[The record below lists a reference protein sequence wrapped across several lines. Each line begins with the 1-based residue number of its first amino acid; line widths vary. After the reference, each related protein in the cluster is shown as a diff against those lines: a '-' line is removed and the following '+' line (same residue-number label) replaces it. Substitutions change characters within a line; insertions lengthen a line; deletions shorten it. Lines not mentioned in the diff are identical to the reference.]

1 LMTSTDGNYGGLG
14 LSVTMED
21 GAVKVIA
28 PTEGAP
34 AEKAGIKAG
43 DFITHLEGKLIYGGT
58 LDEAVDQMRGAPGTT
73 VNLTIVRLG
82 RDKPFDVAVTRS
94 IIQLP
99 AVKWEVKDNVGVIN
113 VNTFSRETTQETLA
127 AIASIERS
135 LGRPPLGYIV
145 DLRSNPGGLLDQAIG
160 LSDVF
165 LERGEVVSQRGRKA
179 SDTERYF
186 ARPGDAAR
194 GLPIIVLVDAGSASA
209 AEIVAGALQEHHRAL
224 VMGERTFGKGSVQ
237 TLLPLTGTTA
247 LRLTTARYYTPSGR
261 SVQEG
266 GIAPDIEVPQLSDP
280 DYKDRPRYRESD
292 LRRHLINESG
302 LKDDVIQD
310 DGKPD
315 PRFAATA
322 EELKKQ
328 GIEDFQL
335 HYALQTIARLG
346 KTQSAAAP
354 PARTGTR

>member
-1 LMTSTDGNYGGLG
+1 MQT
-14 LSVTMED
+14 
-21 GAVKVIA
+21 
-28 PTEGAP
+28 
-34 AEKAGIKAG
+34 
-43 DFITHLEGKLIYGGT
+43 LI
-58 LDEAVDQMRGAPGTT
+58 P
-73 VNLTIVRLG
+73 LG
-82 RDKPFDVAVTRS
+82 RS
-94 IIQLP
+94 
-99 AVKWEVKDNVGVIN
+99 
-113 VNTFSRETTQETLA
+113 
-127 AIASIERS
+127 
-135 LGRPPLGYIV
+135 
-145 DLRSNPGGLLDQAIG
+145 
-160 LSDVF
+160 
-165 LERGEVVSQRGRKA
+165 GE
-179 SDTERYF
+179 
-186 ARPGDAAR
+186 
-194 GLPIIVLVDAGSASA
+194 
-209 AEIVAGALQEHHRAL
+209 
-224 VMGERTFGKGSVQ
+224 
-237 TLLPLTGTTA
+237 TA

-335 HYALQTIARLG
+335 HYALQAIARLG